1 MAAANRALSYAAGH
15 STNTIVYH
23 ASDMI
28 LFSHVDASYLSH
40 ARSVAGAY
48 FFLGNRNQPL
58 KINGAVHVF
67 SSIIPCIVSS
77 AGEAE
82 YAPLFA
88 GGQHATRS

>member
-28 LFSHVDASYLSH
+28 LFAHVDASYLSRSH

-58 KINGAVHVF
+58 KINGAIHVF
-67 SSIIPCIVSS
+67 SSSQRFHK
-77 AGEAE
+77 AE
-82 YAPLFA
+82 
-88 GGQHATRS
+88 TV